1 MNLESSRMTV
11 STTALGS
18 VRCRVWSLARTP
30 SMTAT
35 VFSPIARRMSSTTA
49 GLPLLIHAAVVGLW
63 NVSSA

>member
-1 MNLESSRMTV
+1 MNLESSRITV
-11 STTALGS
+11 RVTALGS
-18 VRCRVWSLARTP
+18 VRCSVCSFARTP

-49 GLPLLIHAAVVGLW
+49 GVPSASHAAVVGRW